1 MIRCIIG
8 TDAEGGVRKSMEH
21 ELLRK
26 LDIGFGG
33 REKAALEQIRNR
45 ARDGSAI
52 ASEVVCSAYKRSD
65 DSVSFVM

>member
-1 MIRCIIG
+1 
-8 TDAEGGVRKSMEH
+8 MEH

-52 ASEVVCSAYKRSD
+52 ASEVACGPTEIQSFAPTAIRTRHSFAGGNRSLL
-65 DSVSFVM
+65 